1 MLTRR
6 FRTLVSALTLGFAA
20 SAFAATD
27 PSLHEVYDALEAGH
41 VAEAQQ
47 MMRQVLQDHPSS
59 AKAHYVAAEV
69 DARAGDFP
77 AARQELATAEGISP
91 TLPFAKPESV
101 RELRRELSGAPN
113 RIRPVTDA
121 RSFPWGLTLLF
132 GVLIVGI
139 LWVLFRR
146 AATPAPYAPLQ
157 NGGAPG
163 FGQPGYGQ
171 PGYGAPGYG
180 GGPMGGGGSG
190 LLGNLASG
198 MAVGAGVVAGEELV
212 RHMISPAH
220 AGERDEFGQQTVVD
234 DPGTN
239 ADMGGNDFGVSGGSW
254 DDGGAGGGGGD
265 DWS

>member
-1 MLTRR
+1 MLIP
-6 FRTLVSALTLGFAA
+6 AIALGFAA
-20 SAFAATD
+20 SAFAAD
-27 PSLHEVYDALEAGH
+27 PSVHEVYEALQAGH

-47 MMRQVLQDHPSS
+47 MMRQVLQDHPDS
-59 AKAHYVAAEV
+59 ATAHYVAAQV

-77 AARQELATAEGISP
+77 AAREELATAERLKPG
-91 TLPFAKPESV
+91 LPGENPASV
-101 RELRRELSGAPN
+101 RELRRELSGTPN
-113 RIRPVTDA
+113 RVRPLAVG
-121 RSFPWGLTLLF
+121 RPFPWGLTLVF

-146 AATPAPYAPLQ
+146 RATPVATYAPLQ

-180 GGPMGGGGSG
+180 GGPMGGGSG
-190 LLGNLASG
+190 ILGNLASG

-220 AGERDEFGQQTVVD
+220 ATDRDDVGQAPLVD

-239 ADMGGNDFGVSGGSW
+239 ADLGGNDFGVTGGSW
-254 DDGGAGGGGGD
+254 DDGGGGGGGGGD